1 MHRRGPKT
9 SAHHRRFASIG
20 QAASLADGPLLWPA
34 PAPARC
40 LRARPRRAAETA
52 SAHCMGTC
60 APSKSRAPAWRSSA
74 SRPRLV
80 RVSSTARRCESLY
93 VRAMSSVLAWPSASA
108 TDTLRRESGPVDRSR
123 TRRAAGRAHGT
134 PCCALLRRGIAPRG
148 RSHRARSW
156 GPVNPRPRTVRTT
169 LPGPQTALNGESRAL
184 PGFAPGCVRAT
195 APVRWAIP
203 LRNSPGDGH
212 VAVVLAACCGEHGD
226 GGRRDSRDRSHGLCD
241 SICLHDLR

>member
-1 MHRRGPKT
+1 MTCPRGPAATRARQCTDAGPKPPRIIEGSLRSVKPHPSRT
-9 SAHHRRFASIG
+9 ALFSGQRQRRIDVFAPVRDAPQKLPVRIVWAHARHRS
-20 QAASLADGPLLWPA
+20 
-34 PAPARC
+34 
-40 LRARPRRAAETA
+40 RARPR
-52 SAHCMGTC
+52 GD
-60 APSKSRAPAWRSSA
+60 
-74 SRPRLV
+74 RPRLV

-93 VRAMSSVLAWPSASA
+93 LRAMSSVLAWPSASA

-148 RSHRARSW
+148 RSHRPRSW
-156 GPVNPRPRTVRTT
+156 GPPNPRPRTGRTT
-169 LPGPQTALNGESRAL
+169 LPGPQTALNGESRVL

-212 VAVVLAACCGEHGD
+212 VAVVLN
-226 GGRRDSRDRSHGLCD
+226 RS
-241 SICLHDLR
+241 ST